1 MAQADVRPGRLFR
14 LYERYV
20 GEPDSEK
27 DVYGY
32 WLFIA
37 GYLVSFAGIGLFL
50 SGLPNQG
57 AGGVNIFYWRLSISL
72 AAFGLPLA
80 MLGIVLLLPVRW
92 RGVEVTLGGAAIS
105 ILGVLGFVWAYPQHW
120 RSGMDYTSEIVAVY
134 TVGIAIMAGVAVL
147 VPVVTGKQGM
157 FVEDEL
163 LNLADQPPVMV
174 GEATGGT
181 LFSVFRTP
189 EKDWTW
195 RAIQQDAVAD
205 STRRASSRTA
215 ARESVQEVRE
225 LVGRAGLLEITT
237 AAFRLYENDDE
248 WRWVLMSEDGGVVAE
263 SGTTYGAR
271 DGVEQSV
278 SFTKD
283 SAPDAPLIEIDG
295 AAVDYRRE
303 GEDWHW
309 RLVDEDRNDLAT
321 DVGPH
326 ADRDA
331 AESAVDEMQSL
342 LPDARVLAL
351 EGVGAELYADGDD
364 WRWQIVDDADEAV
377 AESAGA
383 FDARRLAESSVDSLL
398 DGVADATLVERG
410 RAGYEV
416 YADGNAWA
424 WRLLDADDA
433 VVARNHERADD
444 AGALSA
450 RAETMAATAADAD
463 VVTIDGADYEVYPG
477 DDGWHW
483 RFVTEDRTV
492 VADREG
498 GYETP
503 EEAREVIET
512 VREQAS
518 EADLIEFETAAFQ
531 QYQTDDDQWR
541 WRLIDE
547 GGAVLADSGQ
557 AYDSKAGAGDAMQT
571 LKDTAPDAEILEI
584 ETAAFELIRTDDGG
598 WRWRLVDEGGYLIAE
613 GASTHPSRQ
622 AAREAMDLLTEL
634 SPDAAVREMA
644 DPVFQLY
651 ADGDDWLWRYV
662 TVDNR
667 IVADAAESRGTRDDA
682 ADHVEDV
689 REAAA
694 SAPVHEVDDYA
705 VELDEDGETW
715 TWHVVDAS
723 RDEVATG
730 TKRYERREDAV
741 ADVETVRRGAEA
753 APIFEIETA
762 AVRVTRADDGYGWV
776 LIDGDRE
783 TYARSG
789 RRYETRAAVIDAVER
804 LQELAPDAKS
814 VNFDD
819 AGFEPFRDDDG
830 WRWRLLDDQE
840 RAVAVGSTPYD
851 DRAAAVDRIEE
862 VRDLVAG
869 ASVLEIDDPAFEL
882 HFKDDG
888 WIWRLVDADG
898 DALASSIETYPTRE
912 EAREAMQ
919 TLKDQAPD
927 GHVTVAQ

>member
-1 MAQADVRPGRLFR
+1 VAQADVRPGRLFR

-105 ILGVLGFVWAYPQHW
+105 VLGVLGFVWAYPEHW
-120 RSGMDYTSEIVAVY
+120 RSGMDYTSEIVALY
-134 TVGIAIMAGVAVL
+134 TVGIAVMAGVAVL

-195 RAIQQDAVAD
+195 RAIRQDAVAD
-205 STRRASSRTA
+205 STRRAGSRTA
-215 ARESVQEVRE
+215 ARESVQATRE
-225 LVGRAGLLEITT
+225 LVSRAGLLEITT

-271 DGVEQSV
+271 DGVERSV

-309 RLVDEDRNDLAT
+309 RLVDEDRNELAT

-326 ADRDA
+326 VDRDA
-331 AESAVDEMQSL
+331 AESAVGEMQSL
-342 LPDARVLAL
+342 LPEARVLAL

-364 WRWQIVDDADEAV
+364 WRWRLVDDEDAAV
-377 AESAGA
+377 VESAGA
-383 FDARRLAESSVDSLL
+383 FDGRRLAESSVDGLL

-444 AGALSA
+444 AGTLSA

-463 VVTIDGADYEVYPG
+463 VVTVDGADYEVYPG

-492 VADREG
+492 VADHEG

-503 EEAREVIET
+503 EEAREAIET

-531 QYQTDDDQWR
+531 QYQTDDDRWR

-584 ETAAFELIRTDDGG
+584 ETAAFELIRTDDDQ

-613 GASTHPSRQ
+613 GASKHPSRQ

-634 SPDAAVREMA
+634 SPDAAVRELA
-644 DPVFQLY
+644 APVFQLY
-651 ADGDDWLWRYV
+651 ADDDDWAWRYV

-667 IVADAAESRGTRDDA
+667 IVADAAETRGTRDDA

-689 REAAA
+689 RATAAD
-694 SAPVHEVDDYA
+694 APVDTVDDYA
-705 VELDEDGETW
+705 VELDEDDGTW
-715 TWHVVDAS
+715 SWHVVDAS

-741 ADVETVRRGAEA
+741 ADVETVRRGAET

-762 AVRVTRADDGYGWV
+762 AVRVTRTDGDYGWV

-804 LQELAPDAKS
+804 LQELAPDAAS

-819 AGFEPFRDDDG
+819 AGFEPFRGDDG
-830 WRWRLLDDQE
+830 WRWRLLDDRE

-851 DRAAAVDRIEE
+851 DRAAAVDRIEA

-882 HFKDDG
+882 HYEDDG

-898 DALASSIETYPTRE
+898 DALASSIGTYPTRE

>member
-57 AGGVNIFYWRLSISL
+57 VDGVNIFYWRLSVSL
-72 AAFGLPLA
+72 AAFGMPLA

-105 ILGVLGFVWAYPQHW
+105 MAGVLAFVWAYPQHW

-134 TVGIAIMAGVAVL
+134 TVGIAVMAGVAVL

-174 GEATGGT
+174 GEATAGT

-205 STRRASSRTA
+205 STRAAGSRTA
-215 ARESVQEVRE
+215 ARESVEEVRE
-225 LVGRAGLLEITT
+225 LVNRAGLLEITT
-237 AAFRLYENDDE
+237 AAFRLYEDDDE

-271 DGVEQSV
+271 DGVERSV

-295 AAVDYRRE
+295 AAVDYYRE
-303 GEDWHW
+303 GDDWRW
-309 RLVDEDRNDLAT
+309 RLVDEDRDQLAT

-331 AESAVDEMQSL
+331 AEAAVDGMQSL

-351 EGVGAELYADGDD
+351 EGVGAELYEDGDD
-364 WRWQIVDDADEAV
+364 WRWRLVDDDDEEIA
-377 AESAGA
+377 ASAAA
-383 FDARRLAESSVDSLL
+383 FDARRLAESSVDGLL
-398 DGVADATLVERG
+398 EGVADATLVERG

-416 YADGNAWA
+416 YADGNGWA

-433 VVARNHERADD
+433 VVARNHERAED
-444 AGALSA
+444 AATLSA
-450 RAETMAATAADAD
+450 RARAMANTAADAE

-598 WRWRLVDEGGYLIAE
+598 WRWRLIDEGGYLIAE

-622 AAREAMDLLTEL
+622 AAREAMDLLVDL

-644 DPVFQLY
+644 APVFQLY
-651 ADGDDWLWRYV
+651 ADDDWEWRYV

-667 IVADAAESRGTRDDA
+667 TIADAAESRGTRDDA
-682 ADHVEDV
+682 AAHVEEV

-694 SAPVHEVDDYA
+694 DAPVDEVDAYA
-705 VELDEDGETW
+705 VELDRDGEEWAWRVFDT
-715 TWHVVDAS
+715 A

-730 TKRYERREDAV
+730 SRRYERREDAV
-741 ADVETVRRGAEA
+741 ADVETVRRGAET
-753 APIFEIETA
+753 APIFEIESA
-762 AVRVTRADDGYGWV
+762 AVRVVQDDDGYGWV
-776 LIDGDRE
+776 LIDAERE

-789 RRYETRAAVIDAVER
+789 RRYGTRADVLDAVER
-804 LQELAPDAKS
+804 LQDLAPEATS

-819 AGFEPFRDDDG
+819 AGFEPFRADDG
-830 WRWRLLDDQE
+830 WRWRLLDEDE
-840 RAVAVGSTPYD
+840 RAVAVGATPYD
-851 DRAAAVDRIEE
+851 DRDAAVERIEE
-862 VRDLVAG
+862 IRNLVAG

-882 HFKDDG
+882 HYKDDG

-898 DALASSIETYPTRE
+898 NSLARSIEVYPTRG

-919 TLKDQAPD
+919 TLKDQAPE